1 MHISVIGSGYVGVV
15 TAACF
20 AEFGLH
26 ATCMDQ
32 DRQRIAALES
42 GTIPFYEPGLQ
53 DLVRKGRQASRL
65 TFTTN
70 LTQAVEQAL
79 VIFIAVG
86 TPPCDDGSVDLS
98 AIEEVARS
106 IGRTMTTYKVI
117 VTKSTVPVGTGQRVK
132 SLVQSSLQEPVRF
145 DVVSNPEFLREGS
158 AIEDFLRP
166 NRVVLGVERDESV
179 AILNDLYRPLY
190 LIETPIVVTTIETAE
205 LIKYA
210 SNTFLAT
217 KISFINEMS
226 ALCEK
231 VGADIRMVAKAMGLD
246 GRIGSKFLHTGP
258 GYGGSCFPKD
268 VDALIATGNAHHC
281 EMGIAKAA
289 VDANARQ
296 RTRMIEKIHM
306 ALGGFNKKRLGVLGL
321 SFKPNTSDIRESPSI
336 AIIHVLLKEGA
347 HIQAYDPEAMVE
359 AAQQLP
365 ELILCSDSYEASA
378 DADAIVLA
386 TEWNQFR
393 NLDLERIKR
402 QLRTPIFID
411 LRNVYEPARMATL
424 GFQYWSI
431 GRPSITVR
439 APHLE
444 SEEHT

>member
-1 MHISVIGSGYVGVV
+1 MHISVIGSGYVGLV

-20 AEFGLH
+20 AEFGLQV
-26 ATCMDQ
+26 TCMDQ
-32 DRQRIAALES
+32 DPKRIAMLEA
-42 GTIPFYEPGLQ
+42 GDMPFYEPGLQ
-53 DLVRKGRQASRL
+53 DLVEKGRQGGRL
-65 TFTTN
+65 HFTTD
-70 LTQAVEQAL
+70 LAQAVNQAL

-86 TPPCDDGSVDLS
+86 TPPNDDGSVDMS
-98 AIEEVARS
+98 QIEAVATG
-106 IGRTMTTYKVI
+106 IGREMTGYKVI
-117 VTKSTVPVGTGQRVK
+117 VTKSTVPVGTGQRIK
-132 SLVQSSLQEPVRF
+132 SLLESSLREPVRF

-158 AIEDFLRP
+158 AIEDFVRP
-166 NRVVLGVERDESV
+166 NRVVLGAERDESV
-179 AILNDLYRPLY
+179 AILKDLYQPLY

-226 ALCEK
+226 VLCEK

-268 VDALIATGNAHHC
+268 VDALIVTGKQHGC
-281 EMGIAKAA
+281 EMGIAQAT

-296 RTRMIEKIHM
+296 KTRMVEKIRT
-306 ALGGFNKKRLGVLGL
+306 ALGDLKNKRIGVLGL
-321 SFKPNTSDIRESPSI
+321 AFKPNTSDIRDSPSI
-336 AIIHVLLKEGA
+336 EIIRLLLKEGVQV
-347 HIQAYDPEAMVE
+347 QAYDPEAMQE
-359 AAQQLP
+359 AAQHLP
-365 ELILCSDSYEASA
+365 DLKLCADTYDVCA

-393 NLDLERIKR
+393 NLDLDQIKS

-411 LRNVYEPARMATL
+411 LRNVYQPARMAKL

-431 GRPSITVR
+431 GRPSVP
-439 APHLE
+439 AA
-444 SEEHT
+444 

>member
-1 MHISVIGSGYVGVV
+1 MHISVIGSGYVGLV

-20 AEFGLH
+20 AEFGLQV
-26 ATCMDQ
+26 TCMDQ
-32 DRQRIAALES
+32 DPRRTATLES
-42 GTIPFYEPGLQ
+42 GEISFYEPGLQ
-53 DLVRKGRQASRL
+53 DLVRKGRQGGRL
-65 TFTTN
+65 TFTTD
-70 LTQAVEQAL
+70 LAQAVDQAL
-79 VIFIAVG
+79 VVFIAVG
-86 TPPCDDGSVDLS
+86 TPSLDDGSVDLS
-98 AIEEVARS
+98 AVEAVATD
-106 IGRTMTTYKVI
+106 IGRAMTSYKVI

-132 SLVQSSLQEPVRF
+132 ALVESSLREPVRF
-145 DVVSNPEFLREGS
+145 DVVANPEFLREGS
-158 AIEDFLRP
+158 AIEDFVRP
-166 NRVVLGVERDESV
+166 NRVVLGAERDESV
-179 AILNDLYRPLY
+179 AILKDLYQPLY

-226 ALCEK
+226 MLCEQ
-231 VGADIRMVAKAMGLD
+231 VGADVRIVAKAMGLD

-268 VDALIATGNAHHC
+268 VDALIATGKEHHC

-296 RTRMIEKIHM
+296 KTRMVEKIRT
-306 ALGGFNKKRLGVLGL
+306 ALGDLNNKRIGVLGL

-336 AIIHVLLKEGA
+336 AIIRLLLKEGA
-347 HIQAYDPEAMVE
+347 HIQAYDPEAME
-359 AAQQLP
+359 ETAQQLP
-365 ELILCSDSYEASA
+365 ELKLCSDCYEVSA

-393 NLDLERIKR
+393 NLDLERIKN
-402 QLRTPIFID
+402 QLHAPIFID
-411 LRNVYEPARMATL
+411 LRNVYQPARMEKL

-431 GRPSITVR
+431 GRPSL
-439 APHLE
+439 PPG
-444 SEEHT
+444 

>member
-1 MHISVIGSGYVGVV
+1 MHISVIGSGYVGLV

-20 AEFGLH
+20 AEFGLQV
-26 ATCMDQ
+26 TCMDQ
-32 DRQRIAALES
+32 DPRRIAALES
-42 GTIPFYEPGLQ
+42 GEIPFYEPGLH
-53 DLVRKGRQASRL
+53 DLVGKGRQAGRL

-86 TPPCDDGSVDLS
+86 TPPRDDGSVDLS
-98 AIEEVARS
+98 AIEAVATG
-106 IGRTMTTYKVI
+106 IGREMTSYKVI
-117 VTKSTVPVGTGQRVK
+117 VTKSTVPVGTGRQVI
-132 SLVQSSLQEPVRF
+132 SWIESSLREPVRF

-158 AIEDFLRP
+158 AIEDFIRP
-166 NRVVLGVERDESV
+166 NRVVLGAERDESV
-179 AILNDLYRPLY
+179 AILKDLYQPLY
-190 LIETPIVVTTIETAE
+190 LIETPIVVTSLETAE

-226 ALCEK
+226 VLCEQ
-231 VGADIRMVAKAMGLD
+231 VGADVRLVAKAMGLD
-246 GRIGSKFLHTGP
+246 GRIGSKFLHAGP

-268 VDALIATGNAHHC
+268 VDALVATGKEHRC

-289 VDANARQ
+289 VDANVRQ
-296 RTRMIEKIHM
+296 KTRMVEKIRT
-306 ALGGFNKKRLGVLGL
+306 ALGDLTNKRIGVLGL

-336 AIIHVLLKEGA
+336 AIIRLLLKEGA
-347 HIQAYDPEAMVE
+347 HIQAYDPEAMRE
-359 AAQQLP
+359 TAQQLP
-365 ELILCSDSYEASA
+365 ELKLCSDSYEVSV

-393 NLDLERIKR
+393 NLDLERIKT

-411 LRNVYEPARMATL
+411 LRNVYQPARMAKM

-431 GRPSITVR
+431 GRPSLPP
-439 APHLE
+439 A
-444 SEEHT
+444 

>member
-1 MHISVIGSGYVGVV
+1 MHISIIGSGYVGLV

-20 AEFGLH
+20 AEFGLQV
-26 ATCMDQ
+26 TCMDQ
-32 DRQRIAALES
+32 DPQRIAAMES
-42 GTIPFYEPGLQ
+42 GEIPFYEPGLQ
-53 DLVRKGRQASRL
+53 DLVRKGRQGGRL
-65 TFTTN
+65 TFTTD
-70 LTQAVEQAL
+70 LAQAVNQAL
-79 VIFIAVG
+79 VVFITVG
-86 TPPCDDGSVDLS
+86 TPSTDDGSVDVS
-98 AIEEVARS
+98 SIEAVATG
-106 IGRTMTTYKVI
+106 IGRAMTSYTVI

-132 SLVQSSLQEPVRF
+132 FLIESAQREPVRF

-158 AIEDFLRP
+158 AIEDFIRP
-166 NRVVLGVERDESV
+166 NRVVIGAECDESV
-179 AILNDLYRPLY
+179 AILKDLYRPLY
-190 LIETPIVVTTIETAE
+190 LIETPIVATTIETAE

-226 ALCEK
+226 VLCEK

-268 VDALIATGNAHHC
+268 VAALISTGKEHRC
-281 EMGIAKAA
+281 EMGIAQAA

-296 RTRMIEKIHM
+296 KTRMVEKIRT
-306 ALGGFNKKRLGVLGL
+306 ALGTINNKRIGVLGL

-336 AIIHVLLKEGA
+336 AIIRLLLTEGA
-347 HIQAYDPEAMVE
+347 YVQAYDPEAMQE
-359 AAQQLP
+359 TAQQLP
-365 ELILCSDSYEASA
+365 ELKLCSDSYEVSD

-393 NLDLERIKR
+393 NLDLERIKK

-411 LRNVYEPARMATL
+411 LRNVYQPTRMVNM

-431 GRPSITVR
+431 GRVSPV
-439 APHLE
+439 PM
-444 SEEHT
+444 

>member
-1 MHISVIGSGYVGVV
+1 MHISIIGSGYVGLV

-20 AEFGLH
+20 AEFGLQV
-26 ATCMDQ
+26 TCMDQ
-32 DRQRIAALES
+32 DPQRIAAMES
-42 GTIPFYEPGLQ
+42 GEIPFYEPGLQ
-53 DLVRKGRQASRL
+53 DLVRKGRQGGRL
-65 TFTTN
+65 TFTTD
-70 LTQAVEQAL
+70 LAQAVNQAL
-79 VIFIAVG
+79 VVFITVG
-86 TPPCDDGSVDLS
+86 TPSTDDGSVDVS
-98 AIEEVARS
+98 SIEAVATG
-106 IGRTMTTYKVI
+106 IGRAMTSYTVI

-132 SLVQSSLQEPVRF
+132 FLIESAQREPVRF

-158 AIEDFLRP
+158 AIEDFIRP
-166 NRVVLGVERDESV
+166 NRVVIGAECDESV
-179 AILNDLYRPLY
+179 AILKDLYRPLY
-190 LIETPIVVTTIETAE
+190 LIETPIVATTIETAE

-226 ALCEK
+226 VLCEK

-268 VDALIATGNAHHC
+268 VAALISTGKEHRC
-281 EMGIAKAA
+281 EMGIAQAA

-296 RTRMIEKIHM
+296 KTRMVEKIRT
-306 ALGGFNKKRLGVLGL
+306 ALGTINNKRIGVLGL

-336 AIIHVLLKEGA
+336 AIIRLLLTEGA
-347 HIQAYDPEAMVE
+347 YVQAYDPEAMQE
-359 AAQQLP
+359 TAQQLP
-365 ELILCSDSYEASA
+365 ELKLCSDSYEVSD

-393 NLDLERIKR
+393 NLDLERIKK

-411 LRNVYEPARMATL
+411 LRNVYQPTRMANM

-431 GRPSITVR
+431 GRVSPV
-439 APHLE
+439 PM
-444 SEEHT
+444 